1 LRKLF
6 VIMLLWACFGLLAG
20 TPLERAAE
28 LYHKTDYEGAL
39 RFLDGLEPVTAAA
52 LALIGKANYG
62 RGDFE
67 AAYKALERSVEM
79 EPGNAHY
86 WHWLGKAYGRRAETS
101 SFIRAP
107 GFAKKCRIAFEKAV
121 ALDGTDTE
129 AASDLFSYYL
139 NAPGFLGG
147 GVEKAA
153 DFSERIRKLDE
164 AAYYHAQSELARKR
178 GDDSE
183 AERRLREAMRLEPQ
197 KVGRILDLA
206 SFLSQQQRYEES
218 DRLFLQAERAGSYEP
233 QVVYARA
240 SALVKAKRNMPEA
253 KRLLQR
259 YLTMALTPDDPPRR
273 DAEELLREAKGD

>member
-1 LRKLF
+1 
-6 VIMLLWACFGLLAG
+6 MLLWAYSGLLAG

-28 LYHKTDYEGAL
+28 LYEKTDYDGAL
-39 RFLDGLEPVTAAA
+39 RLLDDLEPVTAAT
-52 LALIGKANYG
+52 LVLMGKAHYG
-62 RGDFE
+62 KGDFE

-79 EPGNAHY
+79 EPGNADY

-121 ALDGTDTE
+121 DLDGTDTK

-153 DFSERIRKLDE
+153 VFAERIGKLDQ
-164 AAYYHAQSELARKR
+164 AAYQHAQSELARKR
-178 GDDSE
+178 GDFSA
-183 AERRLREAMRLEPQ
+183 AERHLREAMRLEPD
-197 KVGRILDLA
+197 KVGPVLDLA
-206 SFLSQQQRYEES
+206 RFLSERQRYEES
-218 DRLFLQAERAGSYEP
+218 DRLFLQAELTGSSEP
-233 QVVYARA
+233 EVVYARA
-240 SALVKAKRNMPEA
+240 SALLEA
-253 KRLLQR
+253 KRDLPEARRLFRR

-273 DAEELLREAKGD
+273 DAEKLLREAKGD